1 MRAIWKGYLKCSL
14 VTIPI
19 KMFTATTKR
28 PLQFHLYHKACG
40 SRIQQETVCP
50 VCGKTLSPEEIV
62 KGYQYGKDLH
72 VVLTEEDFQKAQ
84 KESTETIDILKFVE
98 ADQINPIYYTEAYY
112 LAPDGAAGA
121 EAFAIFQRAMAE
133 TGKTAVARAVM
144 RNREY
149 LYNLRPDNG
158 AFIAFTMHYPQE
170 IRPLAEI
177 EATEEIK
184 KIKVSGDNLEM
195 AKTIIGH
202 LSGDFVPE
210 DYRDEYRE
218 TLLAIIRAKAEGKE
232 VTAEPKVEREKVISL
247 MEALKKSVTATAG
260 GGAPKKKDGPG
271 RSAGRRQAQKAATG
285 LNAGREDRPHAGLQ
299 FAAL

>member
-19 KMFTATTKR
+19 KMFSATTKR

-133 TGKTAVARAVM
+133 TGKTALARAVM

-149 LYNLRPDNG
+149 LYNIRPDNG

-260 GGAPKKKDGPG
+260 GGAPKKKMA
-271 RSAGRRQAQKAATG
+271 RAGGQAGGKLKKRQQA
-285 LNAGREDRPHAGLQ
+285 
-299 FAAL
+299 

>member
-19 KMFTATTKR
+19 KMFSATTKR

-260 GGAPKKKDGPG
+260 GGAPKKKMA
-271 RSAGRRQAQKAATG
+271 RAGAQAGGKLKKRQQA
-285 LNAGREDRPHAGLQ
+285 
-299 FAAL
+299 

>member
-19 KMFTATTKR
+19 KMFSATTKR

-260 GGAPKKKDGPG
+260 GGAPKKKMA
-271 RSAGRRQAQKAATG
+271 RAGGQAGGKLKKRQQA
-285 LNAGREDRPHAGLQ
+285 
-299 FAAL
+299 

>member
-28 PLQFHLYHKACG
+28 PLQFHLYHKECG
-40 SRIQQETVCP
+40 SRINQENVCP

-72 VVLTEEDFQKAQ
+72 VVLTEEDFQKAR
-84 KESTETIDILKFVE
+84 KESSDCMEILKFV
-98 ADQINPIYYTEAYY
+98 DDRQINPIYYTDAAY

-121 EAFAIFQRAMAE
+121 EAFAIFHRAMAE

-149 LYNLRPDNG
+149 LYNLRPYNG
-158 AFIAFTMHYPQE
+158 AFIAFTLHYPQE
-170 IRPLAEI
+170 IRPVTEI
-177 EATEEIK
+177 GELEEIK
-184 KIKVSGDNLEM
+184 QVKVNEANLEM

-202 LSGDFVPE
+202 LSGDFVPA
-210 DYRDEYRE
+210 DYRDEHIE
-218 TLLAIIRAKAEGKE
+218 TLLEIIRAKAEGKE
-232 VTAEPKVEREKVISL
+232 VAVEPRVEREKVINL
-247 MEALKKSVTATAG
+247 MEALKKSVTATERGAAPRKEMARAG
-260 GGAPKKKDGPG
+260 ARAAGRPKK
-271 RSAGRRQAQKAATG
+271 RRQA
-285 LNAGREDRPHAGLQ
+285 
-299 FAAL
+299 

>member
-19 KMFTATTKR
+19 KMFSATTKR

-260 GGAPKKKDGPG
+260 GGAPKKKMA
-271 RSAGRRQAQKAATG
+271 RAGAPAGGKLKKRQQA
-285 LNAGREDRPHAGLQ
+285 
-299 FAAL
+299 